1 MRMTAS
7 WSGPCGRPNTRVWR
21 ADPRPMASSPLIV
34 DGFRRAPCPRVS
46 GQGPMTARVT
56 ATWMVGRR
64 DQPNRA
70 AVLLGTL
77 QGSQGWKLN
86 LVRQGP
92 KRQQWPGRKP
102 SRPKPLDIRR
112 PIQGRLV
119 LAIPAHQLG
128 WSSPTRPR
136 LGRQRCGPLR
146 PNRGVGQD
154 RGDVTEPER
163 GDVGAQLRI
172 ATIAGIHE
180 DDAARQAGFS
190 SRTELIERNL
200 GLGLEGDFL
209 GHARRLAPRRI
220 VSPLLRQVQAVSD
233 RQTGRVIGER
243 ERHGHL
249 AVVLLAELAAV
260 LTRYPDRVAAL
271 LGEGSWGSRYRR

>member
-56 ATWMVGRR
+56 APWMVGRR

-112 PIQGRLV
+112 PIQGLFELELV
-119 LAIPAHQLG
+119 V
-128 WSSPTRPR
+128 TM
-136 LGRQRCGPLR
+136 
-146 PNRGVGQD
+146 GV
-154 RGDVTEPER
+154 
-163 GDVGAQLRI
+163 L
-172 ATIAGIHE
+172 
-180 DDAARQAGFS
+180 
-190 SRTELIERNL
+190 
-200 GLGLEGDFL
+200 
-209 GHARRLAPRRI
+209 
-220 VSPLLRQVQAVSD
+220 PLLD
-233 RQTGRVIGER
+233 GE
-243 ERHGHL
+243 E
-249 AVVLLAELAAV
+249 
-260 LTRYPDRVAAL
+260 PC
-271 LGEGSWGSRYRR
+271 

>member
-56 ATWMVGRR
+56 APWMVGRR

-102 SRPKPLDIRR
+102 SRPKPLDIKG
-112 PIQGRLV
+112 PIQGLLRLHARYGLLDCSTAQSGLRHEASARPV
-119 LAIPAHQLG
+119 
-128 WSSPTRPR
+128 TRPSR
-136 LGRQRCGPLR
+136 SSATRSYRQLPGWILPPLV
-146 PNRGVGQD
+146 NRA
-154 RGDVTEPER
+154 
-163 GDVGAQLRI
+163 VGAHRI
-172 ATIAGIHE
+172 
-180 DDAARQAGFS
+180 DQARRVRPPSPPES
-190 SRTELIERNL
+190 SRVNL
-200 GLGLEGDFL
+200 CISYR
-209 GHARRLAPRRI
+209 AN
-220 VSPLLRQVQAVSD
+220 V
-233 RQTGRVIGER
+233 
-243 ERHGHL
+243 
-249 AVVLLAELAAV
+249 
-260 LTRYPDRVAAL
+260 YVA
-271 LGEGSWGSRYRR
+271 